1 MLSKSFAF
9 IAMAVI
15 ATAVAEPVI
24 KITSDKPIQQD
35 NLVKNGGFEENLKFW
50 NKLPAKSDGSQFS
63 FDKME
68 GTIGEHSLQIKGD
81 PSQQR
86 GAFQRINFNPP
97 LAAGEPM
104 FLTMRIKKNGC
115 DFENKKYGSI
125 ALHASWDKAS
135 LKQGE
140 ASSKY
145 LPTFEF
151 IQEDHDWV
159 YRYHEIPVQPKPI
172 TSMVL
177 YLCYYNNEGYCA
189 FDDICLYRGTCNA
202 TIEVTG
208 DDAREI
214 SVYHSIRGR
223 LLNEKLTGSAVRKL
237 EVPAYGALAVAVT
250 GADGKVTWKQYPE
263 DVDGNVTASENVI
276 PLGAIKRYFM
286 PEEQKIQKFTF
297 DKPAVP
303 AGKKAYLEFLARAN
317 GPRLAGHAPILSVSV
332 NGKTM
337 TEKQIVKPFKE
348 FTSSTGKIYRV
359 NGRNSYLVFY
369 SPACFAID
377 TENTYC
383 PASVPSRNPFEFKV
397 DISDFLQEGSNTI
410 TFSNTA
416 GFNPK
421 YKPVDIVEN
430 PRITIE

>member
-1 MLSKSFAF
+1 MFSKSFVF
-9 IAMAVI
+9 IAMAAI

-24 KITSDKPIQQD
+24 KITSDKPIQQE
-35 NLVKNGGFEENLKFW
+35 NMVKNGGFEENMKYW
-50 NKLPAKSDGSQFS
+50 GKLPQKSDGSQIS
-63 FDKME
+63 LDKIE
-68 GTIGEHSLQIKGD
+68 GATGEHCLQIKGV
-81 PSQQR
+81 PSLQC
-86 GAFQRINFNPP
+86 GAYQRINFNPP
-97 LAAGEPM
+97 VATGEPM
-104 FLTMRIKKNGC
+104 LLTMRIKKDGC
-115 DFENKKYGSI
+115 DFENKKFGGI

-140 ASSKY
+140 AGSKY
-145 LPTFEF
+145 LPVFEF
-151 IQEDHDWV
+151 IHEDHDWV
-159 YRYHEIPVQPKPI
+159 YRYYEIPVQSKPI
-172 TSMVL
+172 ISMTL
-177 YLCYYNNEGYCA
+177 YLCYYNNEGVCT
-189 FDDICLYRGTCNA
+189 FDDISLYRGTSNA
-202 TIEVTG
+202 TIEVAG
-208 DDAREI
+208 DEAREI

-223 LLNEKLTGSAVRKL
+223 LLNEKLTGSAVKKL

-263 DVDGNVTASENVI
+263 NVDVNAAAENVI
-276 PLGAIKRYFM
+276 PLGAIKRYFLQ
-286 PEEQKIQKFTF
+286 EQAKSQKFTF

-303 AGKKAYLEFLARAN
+303 AGKKAYLEFQARAN
-317 GPRLAGHAPILSVSV
+317 GPRLAGHAHIRSVSV

-337 TEKQIVKPFKE
+337 TGKQIVKPGKE
-348 FTSSTGKIYRV
+348 FTSSTGKIY
-359 NGRNSYLVFY
+359 GFYGSNSYLVFY

-383 PASVPSRNPFEFKV
+383 PASLPSRNPFEFKV

-416 GFNPK
+416 RFNPK